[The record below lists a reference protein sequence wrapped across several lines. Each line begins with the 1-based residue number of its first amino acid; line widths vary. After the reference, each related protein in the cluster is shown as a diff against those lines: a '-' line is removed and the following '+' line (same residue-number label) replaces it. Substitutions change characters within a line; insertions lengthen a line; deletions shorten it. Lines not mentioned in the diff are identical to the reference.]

1 MRVALFICDSVEALI
16 QQEAEL
22 SDGDRVLYRTPD
34 ATPESGDVVRY
45 LVKPPRSPGAKLEAF
60 EGKYI
65 LVARVR

>member
-1 MRVALFICDSVEALI
+1 MRIALFICDSAEALI

-22 SDGDRVLYRTPD
+22 NEDDSVLYRTPD
-34 ATPESGDVVRY
+34 ANPESGDVVRY

-65 LVARVR
+65 LVAHIR